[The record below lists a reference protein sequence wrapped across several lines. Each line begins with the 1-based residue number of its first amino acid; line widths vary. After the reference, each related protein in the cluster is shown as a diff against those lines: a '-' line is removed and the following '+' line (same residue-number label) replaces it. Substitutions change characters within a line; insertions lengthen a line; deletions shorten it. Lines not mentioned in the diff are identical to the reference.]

1 VTSWNDVVADIV
13 AVPPVPSRSPTMTI
27 HPKISSHTY
36 AHPEKHRHDRTAWLR
51 AAVLGANDG
60 IVSTASLL
68 IGVAASNASRN
79 SLLVTGAA
87 ALSAGALAMAAGE
100 FVSVSSQSDLES
112 ADIAREKRE
121 LLDDPEH
128 EEAEL
133 AAIYRTRGLSKDLA
147 KQVAA
152 EMHAHDALGAHVRDE
167 LGFADGTHAR
177 PVQAAMVSAAGF
189 TSGGLVPVL
198 VAVLSGTSI
207 RLGAIALTALLLL
220 ALSGALAGRAGGSSS
235 RKAAMRVLVG
245 GGLAMAVTAIIGR
258 IVGAAV

>member
-1 VTSWNDVVADIV
+1 M
-13 AVPPVPSRSPTMTI
+13 AV
-27 HPKISSHTY
+27 HPKIGPLSH
-36 AHPEKHRHDRTAWLR
+36 AESHRHNRTAWLR

-68 IGVAASNASRN
+68 IGVVASSASRS
-79 SLLVTGAA
+79 SLLVTGVA

-100 FVSVSSQSDLES
+100 YVSVSSQADLER
-112 ADIAREKRE
+112 ADIARETRE
-121 LLDDPEH
+121 LLEDPEH

-133 AAIYRTRGLSKDLA
+133 AAIYRTRGLSKELA

-177 PVQAAMVSAAGF
+177 PVQAALVSAAGF
-189 TSGGLVPVL
+189 TSGGVIPVL
-198 VAVLSGTSI
+198 VAVLTFTSLKSSAP
-207 RLGAIALTALLLL
+207 RLIVIAATALALL
-220 ALSGALAGRAGGSSS
+220 AISGALAGRAGGSSS
-235 RKAAMRVLVG
+235 RKAAFRVLIG
-245 GGLAMAVTAIIGR
+245 GGLAMAVTAIIGG

>member
-1 VTSWNDVVADIV
+1 MA
-13 AVPPVPSRSPTMTI
+13 I
-27 HPKISSHTY
+27 HPKIGAHTKSHT
-36 AHPEKHRHDRTAWLR
+36 EKHRHDRTAWLR

-79 SLLVTGAA
+79 SVLVTGVA

-100 FVSVSSQSDLES
+100 YVSVSSQSDLER
-112 ADIAREKRE
+112 ADIARETGE

-133 AAIYRTRGLSKDLA
+133 AAIYRNRGLSKELA
-147 KQVAA
+147 RQVAA

-167 LGFADGTHAR
+167 LGFADGSHAR
-177 PVQAAMVSAAGF
+177 PVQAALVSAAGF

-198 VAVLSGTSI
+198 VAVFASSGLRIITT
-207 RLGAIALTALLLL
+207 AVAALLLL
-220 ALSGALAGRAGGSSS
+220 ALSGAMAGRAGGSSS
-235 RKAAMRVLVG
+235 RRAAVRVLVG
-245 GGLAMAVTAIIGR
+245 GGLAMAVTAIIGAL
-258 IVGAAV
+258 VGAAV